1 VEQANERREANL
13 RNSARHRANQTPEK
27 NQERRES
34 DLRNKARVRAHETP
48 EQAHERREA
57 NLRSQSR
64 HRERNANTRIKE
76 MVSIPIISEFV
87 EVMDSKAE
95 AFHHILK
102 IRIHHDEQLSKEI
115 LDFIE
120 SHEKIKG
127 DGNSSTISLYEQ
139 CHQANICVCCDRFIC
154 GTDELC
160 WIKKILYFSKNQ
172 GLSFQI

>member
-76 MVSIPIISEFV
+76 MVSIPRISKFV
-87 EVMDSKAE
+87 EVMDSKAK

-102 IRIHHDEQLSKEI
+102 TRIRHDEKLSKEI
-115 LDFIE
+115 SDFIE
-120 SHEKIKG
+120 SHEIIKG
-127 DGNSSTISLYEQ
+127 DGNSSTIPLYEQ

-172 GLSFQI
+172 GFSFQI